1 MLFVLTVISPT
12 GKGNKPMTPEQ
23 ILVLVKDTLD
33 LFGLT
38 NYIYAM
44 VIIMV
49 VAMVVAVIRNR

>member
-1 MLFVLTVISPT
+1 
-12 GKGNKPMTPEQ
+12 MTPEQ